1 MIANPEV
8 ANIFR
13 QRAKVG
19 DLFLTFFYGGIF
31 KIIYPWEIEKKKKN
45 CVLPE

>member
-1 MIANPEV
+1 MSQLLCRYVDMIANPEV

-31 KIIYPWEIEKKKKN
+31 KIIYP
-45 CVLPE
+45 